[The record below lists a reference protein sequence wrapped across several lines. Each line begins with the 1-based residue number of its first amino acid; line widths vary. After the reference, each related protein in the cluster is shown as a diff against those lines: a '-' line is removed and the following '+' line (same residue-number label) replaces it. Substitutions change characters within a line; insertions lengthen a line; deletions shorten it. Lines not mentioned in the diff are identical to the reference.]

1 MRVVFFSTLTN
12 SSWGGSEVLW
22 YKSALHMRENGIQV
36 TAFVKKF
43 DTEPLQIKNLKQSG
57 VKVKFYSDGHE
68 IFFYQ
73 RLIKKIIN
81 LFSTHIGPF
90 DELIKC
96 NPDHI
101 FFSQSHSYDL
111 GYYSEES
118 LQKLINSKLTFSV
131 VCQNN
136 TEYSYVPEI
145 KVITKIKQVYENASR
160 VFFVSKRNKCT
171 AEQIICSK
179 IENAEIISNSLSISK
194 LEIGVLPYPDD
205 TVIQFA
211 CVARLRCSHKGQN
224 LLLDVLSQSKWKKR
238 SWVLNLYGEGED
250 KQFLIDLAKFL
261 NLGDRVRFH
270 GHVDEIKQVW
280 EKNHIFLLPSFG
292 EGMPIALQEA
302 MLCGR
307 TCVVTDVGGNSEL
320 VDKNINGWIAKGTT
334 KNAFDEAMNEAW
346 TDIKKWRN
354 MGILAFEKAKLS
366 IELNPENKLYDYIT
380 TNLLSEQ
387 AQF

>member
-1 MRVVFFSTLTN
+1 
-12 SSWGGSEVLW
+12 
-22 YKSALHMRENGIQV
+22 
-36 TAFVKKF
+36 
-43 DTEPLQIKNLKQSG
+43 
-57 VKVKFYSDGHE
+57 
-68 IFFYQ
+68 
-73 RLIKKIIN
+73 
-81 LFSTHIGPF
+81 
-90 DELIKC
+90 
-96 NPDHI
+96 
-101 FFSQSHSYDL
+101 
-111 GYYSEES
+111 
-118 LQKLINSKLTFSV
+118 
-131 VCQNN
+131 
-136 TEYSYVPEI
+136 
-145 KVITKIKQVYENASR
+145 
-160 VFFVSKRNKCT
+160 
-171 AEQIICSK
+171 
-179 IENAEIISNSLSISK
+179 
-194 LEIGVLPYPDD
+194 
-205 TVIQFA
+205 
-211 CVARLRCSHKGQN
+211 
-224 LLLDVLSQSKWKKR
+224 LSQSKWKKR